1 MHGKSQTCTV
11 KDGRIRVTCPRCE
24 KKRYLTVPAGVRKK
38 TVRCSCGQSTLC
50 TLNHRGGPREST
62 CSKAVVFLKN
72 GRECPVYLCDISLG
86 GLGFLLPFQY
96 LRSIAG
102 GQELLVKYRSTAGS
116 MIQRKIEVKSVTNNR
131 IGAQFVDQR
140 RPSSL

>member
-1 MHGKSQTCTV
+1 MRGKSQTCTV
-11 KDGRIRVTCPRCE
+11 KEGRIRVTCPRCE
-24 KKRYLTVPAGVRKK
+24 KKRYLTVTPGVRKK
-38 TVRCSCGQSTLC
+38 SVRCSCGLSTLC
-50 TLNHRGGPREST
+50 TLNHRGALREST
-62 CSKAVVFLKN
+62 CSKAVVLLKN

-102 GQELLVKYRSTAGS
+102 GQEIMIKYRATAGS
-116 MIQRKIEVKSVTNNR
+116 IIQRKIEVKSVTSNR

-140 RPSSL
+140 RPPSL